1 MAPRTC
7 RMMQNLRHVAV
18 GLSICL
24 ALLTSLVIRLCRW
37 LGLPHPI
44 PCATPIE
51 WIVSGKSYLDTM
63 ALARPFARRYRLTR
77 LYSAGHRGNTA
88 CYNRS
93 LVESQRTLCP
103 SSHYF
108 REHNGDQP
116 ERFQQRTPS
125 REPVCFLQS
134 EIF

>member
-63 ALARPFARRYRLTR
+63 ALARTFARRGRLTR
-77 LYSAGHRGNTA
+77 LHSAGHRGNTPG
-88 CYNRS
+88 YNRS
-93 LVESQRTLCP
+93 LMESECKLGP
-103 SSHYF
+103 SGQDF
-108 REHNGDQP
+108 RKPNGTQP
-116 ERFQQRTPS
+116 
-125 REPVCFLQS
+125 
-134 EIF
+134 